1 MIAMKKYFDE
11 ALETMPPDQRQ
22 RYYSE
27 KIKEIVHYAYENSP
41 FIKRHLDGA
50 GIKTDAINGPED
62 LKKIPV
68 IKKEAVRDAH
78 RLSPPFGDVIAV
90 EPEQLQRIYMSPGPI
105 YDPESKGE
113 LRLKESKALFG
124 AGLRPHDRVMVTFSY
139 HLVPAGLLFDKAL
152 RGFDATVIPAGVGN
166 TELQVGLMR
175 DLNVTGY
182 IGTATFLLNLINKAE
197 ELKCPFGQDIHL
209 KSAVLTG
216 EKVPKSLRETFEK
229 KYGIKTGQLYGT
241 AELGVFA
248 YECSEQSGMHVCE
261 EVFVEIV
268 DPKTGCNVT
277 PGEVGEIVVTFFD
290 NTLPLIRFG
299 TGDLS
304 YMQVEPCPCGRT
316 SVRLGEIVGRVG
328 DSFKV
333 RGMFVHE
340 PQVKDVLTKVNGIST
355 GVLIITRKNQRDE
368 LTVKVEVDDKSVN
381 KDEVRHILEK
391 GFRDACRLK
400 IDQIEFFPLG
410 TIGTE
415 EKTLVD
421 ERTWD

>member
-1 MIAMKKYFDE
+1 MVAMKAYFDE
-11 ALETMPPDQRQ
+11 ALETMSPDERH

-41 FIKRHLDGA
+41 FIKRHLDDA
-50 GIKTDAINGPED
+50 YIKTDAINCPED

-68 IKKEAVRDAH
+68 IKKEDVRDAH

-90 EPEQLQRIYMSPGPI
+90 QPEQLQRIYMSPGPI
-105 YDPESKGE
+105 YDPEHKGE

-124 AGLRPHDRVMVTFSY
+124 AGLRPHDRVIVTFSY
-139 HLVPAGLLFDKAL
+139 HLVPAGLLFDTAL
-152 RGFDATVIPAGVGN
+152 RGLNATVVPAGVGN

-197 ELKCPFGQDIHL
+197 ELGCPFGKDVLL

-216 EKVPKSLRETFEK
+216 EKVPKSLRKTFEK
-229 KYGIKTGQLYGT
+229 KYGIKTGQVYGT
-241 AELGVFA
+241 AEIGLFA
-248 YECSEQSGMHVCE
+248 YECSEHSGMHICE

-277 PGEVGEIVVTFFD
+277 LGEVGEIVVTFFD
-290 NTLPLIRFG
+290 HTLPLIRFG

-316 SVRLGEIVGRVG
+316 SFRLAEIVGRVG

-333 RGMFVHE
+333 RGMFLHE
-340 PQVKDVLTKVNGIST
+340 PQVKAVLKKVKGIST
-355 GVLIITRKNQRDE
+355 GVLIVTRKNQRDQ
-368 LTVKVEVDDKSVN
+368 LTVKVELDDKNVN
-381 KDEVRHILEK
+381 KDEVKQVLEK
-391 GFRDACRLK
+391 DFRDACRLK
-400 IDQIEFFPLG
+400 IDHIEFFPLG
-410 TIGTE
+410 TIDTE
-415 EKTLVD
+415 EKALVD